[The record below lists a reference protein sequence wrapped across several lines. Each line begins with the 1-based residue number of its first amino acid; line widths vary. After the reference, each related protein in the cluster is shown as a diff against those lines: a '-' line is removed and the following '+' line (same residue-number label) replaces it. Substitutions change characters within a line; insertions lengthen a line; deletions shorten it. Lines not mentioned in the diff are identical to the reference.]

1 MKKSLRQMLTVT
13 LSAVLLAG
21 ASTSFVAAQEESS
34 ASEETSSVVSENA
47 PEESTAEES
56 GAEEVPAEEMSE
68 AQTGLDEA
76 LALFETEY
84 PESSIA
90 KINVERSVDDETEEV
105 SFEYDI
111 EGLDAELNE
120 YELDLVYANGEVVES
135 EFSEGWLNNDDE
147 DQEGAESVSVDE
159 NQEPPLES
167 DEASTEEATT
177 EEASTEAEEV
187 ASDAE
192 SVQESAES
200 TEESAEETAEFE
212 ERALDLEQT
221 ITLDEA
227 TEIALTEAG
236 SGEVVEWTLESD
248 TAEFWGLFGDE
259 ANENPI
265 WVMDVEDMEADN
277 DTEVHVDAIT
287 GEVLN
292 LDEVQEDAAGAQNEA
307 AEESAEST
315 EEAVEESAEST
326 EEAAEESAESTEEAA
341 EESAES
347 TEEAAEESADA
358 VESDAEEAVE
368 SAESETEA
376 N

>member
-34 ASEETSSVVSENA
+34 ASEETSSVVSESA
-47 PEESTAEES
+47 SEESAD
-56 GAEEVPAEEMSE
+56 EEVPAEVSE

-76 LALFETEY
+76 LALFEEEY
-84 PESSIA
+84 PESSIS
-90 KINVERSVDDETEEV
+90 KINVEMVVDDETEEV

-111 EGLDAELNE
+111 EGLDAEFNE
-120 YELDLVYANGEVVES
+120 YELDLVYANGEVTES
-135 EFSEGWLNNDDE
+135 EFSEGWLNNDEE
-147 DQEGAESVSVDE
+147 DQAEESVSVDS
-159 NQEPPLES
+159 NQEPV
-167 DEASTEEATT
+167 EET
-177 EEASTEAEEV
+177 EEASTEAEQA

-192 SVQESAES
+192 SVQESAQS
-200 TEESAEETAEFE
+200 VQESAEETQESAEDTVEFE
-212 ERALDLEQT
+212 ERTLNLEET

-227 TEIALTEAG
+227 SEIALTEVG
-236 SGEVVEWTLESD
+236 EGEVVEWTLESD

-265 WVMDVEDMEADN
+265 WVMDVENMEADN

-292 LDEVQEDAAGAQNEA
+292 LDEVQEDVSGAQNEA
-307 AEESAEST
+307 AEESAESIQ
-315 EEAVEESAEST
+315 EAVEESAEST

-341 EESAES
+341 ESEAES
-347 TEEAAEESADA
+347 VEESADQEA
-358 VESDAEEAVE
+358 EEVESNAEESVD
-368 SAESETEA
+368 SAESATDGQ
-376 N
+376 